1 MPLINDPALW
11 WVAVDGWQ
19 IESGEVPDLAV
30 GSTSEFPL
38 EFSWLRP
45 PIEAEGPIR
54 RQQVRRNTYRVTGEL
69 RSRSDGVNVIAV
81 GSQVRQ
87 SVGEADWYN
96 QEGLQPQGMVAGTLT
111 IGVDV
116 TWWPGQPSE
125 FLRRWKIIEMIE
137 FVPKTAG
144 AQRGSW
150 QAASRT
156 ERSFASSKYKVLCE
170 LLG

>member
-1 MPLINDPALW
+1 MPPINDTALW

-19 IESGEVPDLAV
+19 IDAGEVPDLAV
-30 GSTSEFPL
+30 GSTAEFPL

-45 PIEAEGPIR
+45 PIEAGGPIQ
-54 RQQVRRNTYRVTGEL
+54 RQQVRQSTYRVTGEL
-69 RSRSDGVNVIAV
+69 RSRPDGVNVIDV

-96 QEGLQPQGMVAGTLT
+96 QESLHPQGMVAGTLS
-111 IGVDV
+111 IGVDI

-125 FLRRWKIIEMIE
+125 FLRRWRIIEMIE
-137 FVPKTAG
+137 FVPKAG
-144 AQRGSW
+144 GAKRGSW
-150 QAASRT
+150 RPVSRT
-156 ERSFASSKYKVLCE
+156 ERTFMTSKYKVHCE